1 MVQQSLS
8 ALLATSTLLARPLP
22 FVVKVRIFL
31 GVFTTLRGRDSYF
44 LLREEEEHMETL
56 WLEYGWTLIILIGLE
71 GILSADNALVMAVI
85 AKHLPPEQKKR
96 AITYGILG
104 AFIFRFAALFAISFL
119 VNVWQVQAIGAAY
132 LIYLGTRHI
141 IGQYFGKKQE
151 EENLKDQKGKGFWP
165 TVIRIGIADLAF
177 AIDSI
182 LAAVTL
188 AITLPTT
195 GLPHIGGMDGAQF
208 VIVVIGGI
216 AGLVLIRYAANWFIV
231 LLDKRPGLE
240 TTAYLIVAWVGV
252 KLAVVTLAHP
262 KLLLID
268 EHFPHSALWKI
279 FFWSTLIAI
288 AVFGWILSGIRAK
301 QRQQ

>member
-1 MVQQSLS
+1 M
-8 ALLATSTLLARPLP
+8 
-22 FVVKVRIFL
+22 
-31 GVFTTLRGRDSYF
+31 D
-44 LLREEEEHMETL
+44 TL
-56 WLEYGWTLIILIGLE
+56 WLEYGWTLIVLIGLE

-85 AKHLPPEQKKR
+85 AKHLPIEQKKR
-96 AITYGILG
+96 AISYGILG
-104 AFIFRFAALFAISFL
+104 AFIFRFAALFIISFL

-141 IGQYFGKKQE
+141 ISYYFSNKEKQE
-151 EENLKDQKGKGFWP
+151 KEKTGRGNGFWP
-165 TVIRIGIADLAF
+165 TVFKIGVADLAF

-188 AITLPTT
+188 AITLPPT

-208 VIVVIGGI
+208 IIVIIGGI

-240 TTAYLIVAWVGV
+240 TTAYLIVAWVGI

-262 KLLLID
+262 KLQIIS
-268 EHFPHSALWKI
+268 EAFPHSIIWKVI
-279 FFWSTLIAI
+279 FWGTLVGI
-288 AVFGWILSGIRAK
+288 AVFGWILSGRHLKSRAS
-301 QRQQ
+301 